1 MVFKLVLWLHVTLYR
16 LTGGRLGGRNIILL
30 TTTGKKSGQSR
41 TRPLF
46 HMKDRGDYIVI
57 ASAGGSAKNPA
68 WYANLTANPRVTVED
83 HGRTFSGVARTL
95 MAAGSCHK
103 LRVRRL
109 RAAYQPGHPDC
120 THSNTLTN
128 AINKAQASSAHA
140 WLR

>member
-83 HGRTFSGVARTL
+83 HGRTFSGVASTVNPEERARLWQQVVATNSGFAGYEQRT
-95 MAAGSCHK
+95 S
-103 LRVRRL
+103 RVIPIVRI
-109 RAAYQPGHPDC
+109 Q
-120 THSNTLTN
+120 TH
-128 AINKAQASSAHA
+128 
-140 WLR
+140 